1 MLANRKLDIERKRHD
16 GQINVSK
23 FRQQKISNTVR
34 KFDLV
39 INIPEIMEVEFEDT
53 KGLIRIRISKKNRQF
68 NGQKK
73 KNKRTN
79 NDLQKH
85 TNKIKYRVTR
95 NPLRTGN

>member
-1 MLANRKLDIERKRHD
+1 VLANRKLDIERKRHD

-68 NGQKK
+68 NGQKEK
-73 KNKRTN
+73 TQKDKQRST
-79 NDLQKH
+79 KH
-85 TNKIKYRVTR
+85 TNKTKYQVTR
-95 NPLRTGN
+95 NPLKTGN